1 MPWISSKNTL
11 NNSITP
17 IPDNTV
23 ASIGSK
29 EELWDVR
36 VPESLALAGAMSIS
50 RRCRRRYSGPAI
62 CSSIDLGALRGRSN
76 GSAQLCIYGDI

>member
-1 MPWISSKNTL
+1 
-11 NNSITP
+11 
-17 IPDNTV
+17 
-23 ASIGSK
+23 
-29 EELWDVR
+29 
-36 VPESLALAGAMSIS
+36 MSIS